1 MQEYETKA
9 VILSKETI
17 GETDAQVALYTELL
31 GKIELTAKGLK
42 KIVAKL
48 SHHLEPLNLIN
59 ATVVAVN
66 HKHLTS
72 ALAISTFS
80 NVRKNELALSIA
92 LRGLKMLKEG
102 VISPERDDFLW
113 RELISF
119 LNDLENLSS
128 QKQDNLIL
136 GRGLYFLSRLAR
148 ALGVLPDSL
157 ESFQNDL
164 TKEAQ
169 RVIAELISEKNFN
182 EINQGMFSVNIYKQ
196 VEPIFKKLIFQAH
209 N

>member
-17 GETDAQVALYTELL
+17 GEADAQVALYTELL

-42 KIVAKL
+42 KITGKL

-72 ALAISTFS
+72 ALAINTFS

-92 LRGLKMLKEG
+92 LRSLKTLKEG
-102 VISPERDDFLW
+102 MVSPERDDFLW
-113 RELISF
+113 RELTSF

-148 ALGVLPDSL
+148 ALGVLPDSV
-157 ESFQNDL
+157 EDL
-164 TKEAQ
+164 KSNLAKET
-169 RVIAELISEKNFN
+169 RGVLAELISEKNFN
-182 EINQGMFSVNIYKQ
+182 EINQGVFSANIYRQ
-196 VEPIFKKLIFQAH
+196 VEPIFKNLIFQAH
-209 N
+209 Q

>member
-17 GETDAQVALYTELL
+17 GEADAQVALYTELL

-42 KIVAKL
+42 KITAKL

-72 ALAISTFS
+72 ALAINTFS

-92 LRGLKMLKEG
+92 LRSLKTLKEG
-102 VISPERDDFLW
+102 MVSPERDDFLW
-113 RELISF
+113 RELTSF

-157 ESFQNDL
+157 EDLKSDL
-164 TKEAQ
+164 TEETQ
-169 RVIAELISEKNFN
+169 GVLAELISEKNFN
-182 EINQGMFSVNIYKQ
+182 EINQGMFSANIYKQ
-196 VEPIFKKLIFQAH
+196 VEPIFKNLIFQAH
-209 N
+209 Q

>member
-119 LNDLENLSS
+119 LNDLEALSS

-182 EINQGMFSVNIYKQ
+182 EINQGMFSANIYKQ